1 MRTNRTAGYERA
13 PLDDLLAI
21 LLRQFKRPLL
31 SHGLPL
37 SDSEA
42 AEIASAALRRETLTD
57 KALAV
62 QKALAELVSESEGVL
77 AGWNLSFAQ
86 ALQTEMSDIPG
97 WTTTADFLDI
107 ANEKAN
113 AELRISTGAALLV
126 ALGDTRSAP
135 HLLTIVA
142 RSGGTDADLD
152 EVIARRVLLFASGI
166 RADDPAWLDKLRAW
180 VGEQRL

>member
-31 SHGLPL
+31 SHGVPL

-62 QKALAELVSESEGVL
+62 QKALAELVSESESVL

-86 ALQTEMSDIPG
+86 AIETEMSDIPG

-126 ALGDTRSAP
+126 ALGDYRSAP
-135 HLLTIVA
+135 HLLTIVQ
-142 RSGGTDADLD
+142 RSGADADLD